1 MAISIHGQ
9 PPKLVDLPT
18 EVLVEIF
25 DLVPDKNLST
35 VRLVCKR
42 LCDAATPRFATV
54 NFTERIHVASPY
66 SISALIKI
74 TEHPVFGGYVKTNK
88 FIEED
93 DCDAYRNVFV
103 QTGSF
108 AHCMERVFGNIRSRT
123 GSVAI
128 GIYDNPGI
136 GNLTRLSGTGSVA
149 VPMKCYGWN
158 QLTKPYTGLIV
169 YWIMETFE
177 QTVFAARRVRCPV
190 ERLMM
195 GLCEVNPFF
204 QHKELDVTIHKI
216 LESNSTPL
224 SLDVGR
230 EPGRKL
236 SYRKELQRV
245 ELQKIDLSE
254 RTTQINDGFELPLK
268 ASHAWL
274 ITQKVSE
281 LNVSQS
287 GVHQAACLGQFLT
300 PSLRCLELSKMFV
313 STRHFD
319 SNLWSEYIQTISS
332 LSALQHCKLNR
343 LAYRI
348 SLTYDLFDRREYIWL
363 PDHGRYTY
371 DSNVIDLAFHDGQE
385 SVEMTGDD
393 VCEQLKELACYVA
406 AAEAQRLQRIV
417 NDGHVDWSVVSMTDT
432 MESLFEGVEAPAHL

>member
-42 LCDAATPRFATV
+42 LCDAATPRFATA

-74 TEHPVFGGYVKTNK
+74 TEHPVFGGYVKTVGVCGAIRLKERQSSFYWNK

-108 AHCMERVFGNIRSRT
+108 AHCMERVFGNIRPRT
-123 GSVAI
+123 GSLAI

-149 VPMKCYGWN
+149 VPMKC
-158 QLTKPYTGLIV
+158 
-169 YWIMETFE
+169 
-177 QTVFAARRVRCPV
+177 PV
-190 ERLMM
+190 ECLMM

-254 RTTQINDGFELPLK
+254 RTTQINDGFELLLK
-268 ASHAWL
+268 A
-274 ITQKVSE
+274 
-281 LNVSQS
+281 
-287 GVHQAACLGQFLT
+287 
-300 PSLRCLELSKMFV
+300 
-313 STRHFD
+313 
-319 SNLWSEYIQTISS
+319 EYIQTISN
-332 LSALQHCKLNR
+332 LPALQHCKLNR

-371 DSNVIDLAFHDGQE
+371 DSNVLDLAFHNGQE

-417 NDGHVDWSVVSMTDT
+417 NDGHVDRSVVSMTDT
-432 MESLFEGVEAPAHL
+432 MQSLFEGVEAPAHL

>member
-1 MAISIHGQ
+1 MASLQNWLTYQLKSLLRSSI
-9 PPKLVDLPT
+9 LSPT
-18 EVLVEIF
+18 
-25 DLVPDKNLST
+25 KNLST

-74 TEHPVFGGYVKTNK
+74 TEHPVFGGYMKTVGICGAIRLKERQSSFYWNK

-128 GIYDNPGI
+128 GICDNPGI

-158 QLTKPYTGLIV
+158 QLTKPYTDLIV
-169 YWIMETFE
+169 YWIMETLE
-177 QTVFAARRVRCPV
+177 QTVFAARPVRCPV

-195 GLCEVNPFF
+195 GFA
-204 QHKELDVTIHKI
+204 
-216 LESNSTPL
+216 
-224 SLDVGR
+224 SLDMGR

-245 ELQKIDLSE
+245 ELQKIDFSE
-254 RTTQINDGFELPLK
+254 RTTQINDGFELLLK

-274 ITQKVSE
+274 ITQKVNE

-313 STRHFD
+313 STRHFN
-319 SNLWSEYIQTISS
+319 SNLWSEYIQTISN
-332 LSALQHCKLNR
+332 LPALQHCKLNR

-371 DSNVIDLAFHDGQE
+371 DSNVLDLAFHNGQE

-393 VCEQLKELACYVA
+393 VCEQLKGLACYVA

-417 NDGHVDWSVVSMTDT
+417 NDGHVDRSVVSMTDT
-432 MESLFEGVEAPAHL
+432 MESLFEGVEAPVHL